1 MVVASKEILIASLKF
16 SSVYVNVLYRAD
28 LDRVLI
34 TMNRTKKQKTK
45 MKQKKFSPRQSFGP
59 IEGVPY
65 FIPNVRYPGR
75 LLIR

>member
-34 TMNRTKKQKTK
+34 TMNRTKKQKK
-45 MKQKKFSPRQSFGP
+45 MKKKNSHHDSPLVLLKEFLTSFP
-59 IEGVPY
+59 M
-65 FIPNVRYPGR
+65 
-75 LLIR
+75 

>member
-1 MVVASKEILIASLKF
+1 
-16 SSVYVNVLYRAD
+16 
-28 LDRVLI
+28 
-34 TMNRTKKQKTK
+34 